1 MPGFRREGTTKSRA
15 PSGEVADRIGV
26 AISLKPSAVILC
38 RIAEMTDVRSRML
51 RCMRSRRRS
60 RKRYSRRRSSFTP
73 SSVLIVKGSGA
84 AAPSSSTSPT
94 STSISPVGRSVLT
107 FSVPRETTL
116 PSTRTV
122 DSLVSL
128 SRASYAGV
136 PGRATSC
143 VMP

>member
-1 MPGFRREGTTKSRA
+1 MQPGRHDEVARA
-15 PSGEVADRIGV
+15 LGEVADRIGV
-26 AISLKPSAVILC
+26 AISLKPNAVILC
-38 RIAEMTDVRSRML
+38 RMAEMTAVRSMML

-60 RKRYSRRRSSFTP
+60 RKRYSRRRSSLTP
-73 SSVLIVKGSGA
+73 SSALIVKGSGA

-94 STSISPVGRSVLT
+94 STSTSPVGSSALT
-107 FSVPRETTL
+107 FSAPRETTL

>member
-1 MPGFRREGTTKSRA
+1 M
-15 PSGEVADRIGV
+15 GV
-26 AISLKPSAVILC
+26 AISLKPRATILL
-38 RIAEMTDVRSRML
+38 RIEEMTDVRSMML

-60 RKRYSRRRSSFTP
+60 RKRYSSRRSSLTP
-73 SSVLIVKGSGA
+73 SSVLMVKGSGW

-94 STSISPVGRSVLT
+94 STSTSPVGRSGLML
-107 FSVPRETTL
+107 SAPRETTL

-128 SRASYAGV
+128 SSASYASV